1 MDIEINEESKNSSE
15 QENKNKNLIDENNY
29 YLKKTFLKNK
39 YINISILLFLILS
52 FTSEFIYRDS
62 LFSYSL
68 ELEEKLQ
75 NITPNGIIIFFKI
88 ITKVGGE
95 YFIAFPVGFVLC
107 FFSLIKSSIYIS
119 GLLFVFQFHSM
130 MKIWYGNKRP
140 FWIKGKLYKDICDGG
155 FGNPSGHSITTTY
168 IYLTLFIYLKESK
181 FLRKR
186 FYAQIIIF
194 ILFLFW
200 IISIIFSR
208 IILGLHSLNQ
218 IIYGSTLGIIVFL
231 FITQVFKLHQMPI
244 LYYKKFFKEKIYIII
259 TFSLLLLLS
268 IFTVINKFIFNT
280 NFEIEKY
287 NNILNEKCGEEY
299 PEYRRFNND
308 GLFGSFVIFALMGMY
323 LGQILFWHL
332 IDKRFKKNNILQKS
346 HISHELSLNDI
357 ESEKSQEHKIEEE
370 YEEENYQNNNIEN
383 MNNNK
388 KIDEIINNWNKN
400 RVLLF
405 GSVKNVFKI
414 IFIIC
419 LCMFPLLLFILISKK
434 SNLFIIFFF
443 KFGIPFFTI
452 LFLLYSYGFYFIIK
466 ISCGTKEFML
476 KRINETKRKDIIN
489 E

>member
-1 MDIEINEESKNSSE
+1 MEIEINEELKNSSE
-15 QENKNKNLIDENNY
+15 EENEKEKNLIDENNY
-29 YLKKTFLKNK
+29 YLKITFLKNK

-52 FTSEFIYRDS
+52 FASEFIYRDS

-68 ELEEKLQ
+68 ELEEILQ
-75 NITPNGIIIFFKI
+75 NITPNGIILYFKI

-95 YFIAFPVGFVLC
+95 YFMAFPLGFVLC

-119 GLLFVFQFHSM
+119 GFLFVLQFHSM
-130 MKIWYGNKRP
+130 MKIWYGNTRP
-140 FWIKGKLYKDICDGG
+140 FWIKGKLYKEICDGG

-181 FLRKR
+181 FLGKNLCV
-186 FYAQIIIF
+186 QIIIF
-194 ILFLFW
+194 IIFLFW
-200 IISIIFSR
+200 ILLIIFSR

-259 TFSLLLLLS
+259 TFSLLLFLS

-308 GLFGSFVIFALMGMY
+308 GVFGSFVIFALMGMY
-323 LGQILFWHL
+323 LGQILFWYL

-346 HISHELSLNDI
+346 NISHELILNDF
-357 ESEKSQEHKIEEE
+357 ESEEECEEE
-370 YEEENYQNNNIEN
+370 DYYNNNNIEN
-383 MNNNK
+383 INNNK
-388 KIDEIINNWNKN
+388 KIDEIINNWNRN

-419 LCMFPLLLFILISKK
+419 LCISPLLLFILISKN

-443 KFGIPFFTI
+443 KLGIPFFTI
-452 LFLLYSYGFYFIIK
+452 LFMLYSYGFYYIIK

-476 KRINETKRKDIIN
+476 KRINDNKRKDIID

>member
-1 MDIEINEESKNSSE
+1 MEIEINEELKNSSE
-15 QENKNKNLIDENNY
+15 QENEKEKNLKDENNY
-29 YLKKTFLKNK
+29 YLKITFLKNK

-52 FTSEFIYRDS
+52 FVSEFIYRDS

-68 ELEEKLQ
+68 ELEETLQ
-75 NITPNGIIIFFKI
+75 NITPNGIILYFKI
-88 ITKVGGE
+88 ITKLGGE
-95 YFIAFPVGFVLC
+95 YFMAFPLGFVLC

-119 GLLFVFQFHSM
+119 GFLFVLQFHSM
-130 MKIWYGNKRP
+130 MKIWYGNTRP
-140 FWIKGKLYKDICDGG
+140 FWIKGKLYKEICDGG

-181 FLRKR
+181 FLGKNLCV
-186 FYAQIIIF
+186 QIIIF
-194 ILFLFW
+194 IIFLFW
-200 IISIIFSR
+200 ILLIIFSR

-259 TFSLLLLLS
+259 TFSLLLFLS
-268 IFTVINKFIFNT
+268 IFTVINKFIFNK

-308 GLFGSFVIFALMGMY
+308 GVFGSFVIFALMGMY
-323 LGQILFWHL
+323 LGQILFWYL

-346 HISHELSLNDI
+346 NISHELILNDI
-357 ESEKSQEHKIEEE
+357 ESEEECEEE
-370 YEEENYQNNNIEN
+370 DYYNNNNIEN
-383 MNNNK
+383 INNNK
-388 KIDEIINNWNKN
+388 KIDEIINNWNRN

-419 LCMFPLLLFILISKK
+419 LCISPLLLFILISKN
-434 SNLFIIFFF
+434 SNLFFIFFF
-443 KFGIPFFTI
+443 KLGIPFFTI
-452 LFLLYSYGFYFIIK
+452 LFMLYSYGFYYIIK

-476 KRINETKRKDIIN
+476 KRINDNKRKDIID

>member
-1 MDIEINEESKNSSE
+1 MEIEINEELKNSSE
-15 QENKNKNLIDENNY
+15 QENEKEKNLIDENNY
-29 YLKKTFLKNK
+29 YLKITFLKNK

-52 FTSEFIYRDS
+52 FVSEFIYRDS

-68 ELEEKLQ
+68 ELEETLQ
-75 NITPNGIIIFFKI
+75 NITPNGIILYFKI
-88 ITKVGGE
+88 ITKLGGE
-95 YFIAFPVGFVLC
+95 YFMAFPLGFVLC

-119 GLLFVFQFHSM
+119 GFLFVLQFHSM
-130 MKIWYGNKRP
+130 MKIWYGNTRP
-140 FWIKGKLYKDICDGG
+140 FWIKGKLYKEICDGG

-181 FLRKR
+181 FLGKNLCV
-186 FYAQIIIF
+186 QIIIF
-194 ILFLFW
+194 IIFLFW
-200 IISIIFSR
+200 ILLIIFSR

-259 TFSLLLLLS
+259 TFSLLLFLS
-268 IFTVINKFIFNT
+268 IFTVINKFIFNN

-308 GLFGSFVIFALMGMY
+308 GVFGSLVIFALMGMY
-323 LGQILFWHL
+323 LGQILFWYL

-346 HISHELSLNDI
+346 NISHELILNDI
-357 ESEKSQEHKIEEE
+357 ESEEECEEE
-370 YEEENYQNNNIEN
+370 DYYNNNNIEN
-383 MNNNK
+383 INNNK
-388 KIDEIINNWNKN
+388 KIDEIINNWNRN

-419 LCMFPLLLFILISKK
+419 LCISPLLLFILFSKN

-443 KFGIPFFTI
+443 KLGIPFFTI
-452 LFLLYSYGFYFIIK
+452 LFMLYSYGFYYIIK

-476 KRINETKRKDIIN
+476 KRINDNKRKDIID